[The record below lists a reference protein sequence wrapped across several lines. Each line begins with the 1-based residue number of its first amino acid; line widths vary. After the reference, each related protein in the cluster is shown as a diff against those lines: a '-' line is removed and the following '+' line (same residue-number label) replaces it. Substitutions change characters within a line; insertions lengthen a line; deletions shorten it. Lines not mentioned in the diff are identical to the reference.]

1 MSIQEDMSTTTSP
14 VEISPASAR
23 QSGKQGL
30 ATLEVLAV
38 FAGILL
44 YIWRWQYSHP
54 YFWIPFLAIVLL
66 SHWVHHDSLRH
77 LGLSLHGLRASA
89 AIIVPLGALILVPAF
104 AYGVVSGIVVPS
116 WPDLRTLHYF
126 GAYLVWCVFQQ
137 YLTQSFFHNRL
148 LGIFKS
154 RHISS
159 LLVAVMFG
167 AAHIP
172 NPALMAVTALGGFVL
187 AEVFARHRNIWSL
200 ALVQAVAGCLVAVL
214 VPAAL
219 IHNMRVGPGYF
230 LYNQR

>member
-1 MSIQEDMSTTTSP
+1 MSIQEDMSTITSP

-23 QSGKQGL
+23 RPGKQGL
-30 ATLEVLAV
+30 ATLEVLVV

-54 YFWIPFLAIVLL
+54 YFWIPFLAVVLL
-66 SHWVHHDSLRH
+66 SHFIHRDSLRD

-89 AIIVPLGALILVPAF
+89 ALIVPLGALILLPAF
-104 AYGVVSGIVVPS
+104 VYGVVSGAVVPA

-126 GAYLVWCVFQQ
+126 GDYLVWCVFQQ

-148 LGIFKS
+148 RSILKS
-154 RHISS
+154 RHLSS

-172 NPALMAVTALGGFVL
+172 NAVLMAVTTLGGFVL
-187 AEVFARHRNIWSL
+187 AEVFARHRNIWPL

-230 LYNQR
+230 FYGKQ

>member
-1 MSIQEDMSTTTSP
+1 MGTITSP

-23 QSGKQGL
+23 RSGKQGL
-30 ATLEVLAV
+30 AALEVLAV

-54 YFWIPFLAIVLL
+54 YFWIPFLAVVLL
-66 SHWVHHDSLRH
+66 SHWVHHDSLRD

-89 AIIVPLGALILVPAF
+89 AIIIPLGLLILLPAF
-104 AYGVVSGIVVPS
+104 VYGVVSGAVVPA

-126 GAYLVWCVFQQ
+126 GVYLLWCIFQQ

-154 RHISS
+154 RHASS

-172 NPALMAVTALGGFVL
+172 NAVLMGVTTAGGFLL
-187 AEVFARHRNIWSL
+187 AEVFARHRNIWPL
-200 ALVQAVAGCLVAVL
+200 ALVQAVAGCLAAVL

-230 LYNQR
+230 FYGKQ